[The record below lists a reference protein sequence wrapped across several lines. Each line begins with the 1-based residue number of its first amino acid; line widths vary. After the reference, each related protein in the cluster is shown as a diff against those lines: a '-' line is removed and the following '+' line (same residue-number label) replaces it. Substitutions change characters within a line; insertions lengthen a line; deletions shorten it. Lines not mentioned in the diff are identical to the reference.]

1 MKIIF
6 SSILFTFIIFIV
18 SCNKETVDD
27 NLWSESQNLYTQ
39 KDYNNCVVKL
49 TKIINNNNS
58 AYAPK
63 ALFLISEIYLN
74 EYEEY
79 DISISYLDRII
90 NQYPDIELA
99 KRSLFTKAY
108 IKANYIESYTEAIDL
123 YNDFINK
130 YPQDDLIS
138 SIKYELNELKKYE
151 TKINQ
156 MINR

>member
-1 MKIIF
+1 MLF
-6 SSILFTFIIFIV
+6 SCFDKNNNSDNIWNEVERLYSI
-18 SCNKETVDD
+18 
-27 NLWSESQNLYTQ
+27 
-39 KDYNNCVVKL
+39 KDYNNCMVLL
-49 TKIINNNNS
+49 TDILDNKNNENLK
-58 AYAPK
+58 PK

-79 DISISYLDRII
+79 DISISYLDLII
-90 NQYPDIELA
+90 KEYKDHDVA

-123 YNDFINK
+123 YNDFIKK

-138 SIKYELNELKKYE
+138 SIKYELNELKEYE